1 MHPRP
6 DTRVPAEGHLPWP
19 AARRKQAEQ
28 LLEFV
33 RERGAVHPR
42 EVDEHF
48 SHGTVKN
55 YWGGSSNATTHLLD
69 AMHYRGL
76 VRVARRQSGIRI
88 YTAHQHGLGPADAN
102 DRRARMDARTNPTRR
117 RKRPSSAGH
126 KAFMNCRKTVSL
138 RRRLAS
144 TTPPF
149 RKSGMN

>member
-6 DTRVPAEGHLPWP
+6 DTRVPAEGRLPWP

-33 RERGAVHPR
+33 RQRGAVHPR

-69 AMHYRGL
+69 EMQYRGL
-76 VRVARRQSGIRI
+76 LRVVRREKGIRI
-88 YTAHQHGLGPADAN
+88 YSEREHVLPPAD
-102 DRRARMDARTNPTRR
+102 
-117 RKRPSSAGH
+117 G
-126 KAFMNCRKTVSL
+126 
-138 RRRLAS
+138 
-144 TTPPF
+144 
-149 RKSGMN
+149 